1 MSLPEVTKME
11 PRGDLLRFDP
21 VLAELCLDHVDGDKF
36 GGAYNRMGLSEEDD
50 KERLKIMEAW
60 GRYCMEGKWPDEE

>member
-1 MSLPEVTKME
+1 MLTAISSAALITVWV
-11 PRGDLLRFDP
+11 F
-21 VLAELCLDHVDGDKF
+21 
-36 GGAYNRMGLSEEDD
+36 SEEDD

>member
-1 MSLPEVTKME
+1 MLES
-11 PRGDLLRFDP
+11 
-21 VLAELCLDHVDGDKF
+21 KF